1 MKYAIMMQKVV
12 DVAGIFSWE
21 VTMVKLIKGESDL
34 ATLHPD
40 LVKEWHPIK
49 NGDLMP
55 EDILSGS
62 GKEVWWLCPEGHTYS
77 MVVNQRTKRGY
88 GCPYCSGHRA
98 IRGINDL
105 ATSNPELSEEWN
117 YEKNNNLTPY
127 DVTAGSHKKV
137 WWLCGKGHPYEQF
150 IIKRAN
156 RGYSCPY
163 CSGHKVLR
171 GFNDLATLNPRLA
184 KEWHPTKNGDVTPYD
199 VTTGSEKKAWWLCP
213 LGHEYPATIRDRNSD
228 NTQCPICNAKRQT
241 SFPEQAI
248 FFYVKKLYPDAINRY
263 REIFEHSME
272 LDIYIPSIR
281 LGIEFDGANWHN
293 STTQLERE
301 EKKYAICKAHQITLI
316 RVKED
321 TGLQWKDVADAVYY
335 IPKVRKYSEIEEVIR
350 AILDSIDRNSN
361 MWTRK
366 NPYSYHSAI
375 TVDLRRDRTD
385 ILGYLSEIKNS
396 LADIRPDVV
405 KCWDFSK
412 NGKLTPNMFTVG
424 SNQAV
429 WWKCPDCGHEWQCSI
444 NSMTRP
450 GRYGCMECSKE
461 KRGKSFT
468 KQAVKR
474 VGALAETMPDLAKE
488 WHPTKNGTLSPND
501 ISAGRFK
508 PVWWLCSQCGHEWQA
523 SPNNRK
529 KGVGCPCCSGRVPK
543 IGVNDLATLYPEL
556 LEEWDCSQN
565 KDLDPGQLLP
575 GSGKKAWW
583 KCSQCGYEWQTGI
596 ASRTKGHGCPKC
608 SKRKK
613 NNPS

>member
-1 MKYAIMMQKVV
+1 MKYAIMMQEVV

-21 VTMVKLIKGESDL
+21 VTMVRLIKGESDL

-55 EDILSGS
+55 EDISSGS

-105 ATSNPELSEEWN
+105 ATTNPELSEEWN

-171 GFNDLATLNPRLA
+171 DFNDLATLNPLLA

-199 VTTGSEKKAWWLCP
+199 VTTGSGKKAWWLCP
-213 LGHEYPATIRDRNSD
+213 LGHEYTATIRDRNSD
-228 NTQCPICNAKRQT
+228 NTQCPICNSKSQT

-248 FFYVKKLYPDAINRY
+248 FFYVKTLYPDAINRY
-263 REIFEHSME
+263 KEELKHSME

-293 STTQLERE
+293 SAEQLERE
-301 EKKYAICKAHQITLI
+301 RKKYAICKAHQITLI

-335 IPKVRKYSEIEEVIR
+335 IPKVRKSSELEGVIR
-350 AILDSIDRNSN
+350 AIQNSIDRNSN

-529 KGVGCPCCSGRVPK
+529 RLG
-543 IGVNDLATLYPEL
+543 
-556 LEEWDCSQN
+556 
-565 KDLDPGQLLP
+565 
-575 GSGKKAWW
+575 
-583 KCSQCGYEWQTGI
+583 
-596 ASRTKGHGCPKC
+596 
-608 SKRKK
+608 
-613 NNPS
+613 

>member
-1 MKYAIMMQKVV
+1 MQKVV

-55 EDILSGS
+55 EDISSGS

-98 IRGINDL
+98 IRG
-105 ATSNPELSEEWN
+105 
-117 YEKNNNLTPY
+117 
-127 DVTAGSHKKV
+127 
-137 WWLCGKGHPYEQF
+137 
-150 IIKRAN
+150 
-156 RGYSCPY
+156 
-163 CSGHKVLR
+163 
-171 GFNDLATLNPRLA
+171 
-184 KEWHPTKNGDVTPYD
+184 
-199 VTTGSEKKAWWLCP
+199 
-213 LGHEYPATIRDRNSD
+213 
-228 NTQCPICNAKRQT
+228 
-241 SFPEQAI
+241 
-248 FFYVKKLYPDAINRY
+248 
-263 REIFEHSME
+263 
-272 LDIYIPSIR
+272 
-281 LGIEFDGANWHN
+281 
-293 STTQLERE
+293 
-301 EKKYAICKAHQITLI
+301 
-316 RVKED
+316 
-321 TGLQWKDVADAVYY
+321 
-335 IPKVRKYSEIEEVIR
+335 
-350 AILDSIDRNSN
+350 
-361 MWTRK
+361 
-366 NPYSYHSAI
+366 
-375 TVDLRRDRTD
+375 RTD